1 MTTAVPSGLAFGAVG
16 DTRGAMR
23 KVQRRQLL
31 WQGVVGAGALAL
43 GPRALQ
49 ALAGPA
55 PLVDLS
61 GARPIATAVPAPPII
76 SRAQWGANESLRS
89 GSPEFAP
96 LRRAIVHHTVTATNE
111 SNPIGRMRAIYEFH
125 TAGRGWSDIAYN
137 FVVDGAGRVY
147 EGRRGGSGA
156 PDGEDG
162 SGRGVIGAHAK
173 GHNAGS
179 VGIAMLGTY
188 TDGRILPTEAAL
200 DAVAAVV
207 AWKFGPRGIDPR
219 AAGALVGHRD
229 VVATGCPG
237 DGLYHRLPELRHRAQ
252 ARIVP
257 PVLIAPDDGGL
268 VEDLLDLVVDAPDL
282 PLL

>member
-1 MTTAVPSGLAFGAVG
+1 MDDVG
-16 DTRGAMR
+16 GTMR
-23 KVQRRQLL
+23 RVQRRQLL
-31 WQGVVGAGALAL
+31 WQGLVGAGALTL

-49 ALAGPA
+49 SLAGPA

-61 GARPIATAVPAPPII
+61 GALPIATAVAPPPVI
-76 SRAQWGANESLRS
+76 SRAQWGANESLRR
-89 GSPEFAP
+89 GAPEFAP

-111 SNPIGRMRAIYEFH
+111 SDPVGRVRAIYEFH
-125 TAGRGWSDIAYN
+125 TRGRGWSDIAYN

-147 EGRRGGSGA
+147 EGRRGASGA

-173 GHNAGS
+173 GHNTGS

-188 TDGRILPTEAAL
+188 SDGRVVPTDAAL

-207 AWKFGPRGIDPR
+207 AWKFGPRSIDPR
-219 AAGALVGHRD
+219 SPGALVGHRD

-237 DGLYHRLPELRHRAQ
+237 DGLYHRLPELRDRAQ

-257 PVLIAPDDGGL
+257 PVLIAPSDDGGL
-268 VEDLLDLVVDAPDL
+268 IENLLDLVVDVPDV
-282 PLL
+282 PLLGGI